1 MNNDKP
7 TIEAELLPLTVVD
20 NGVTSKGT
28 KMYICTF
35 EVQPGMP
42 EFSATAYSTTI
53 AQDLE
58 KAIADNKK
66 VKLGYYKDI
75 WKNQIQWKIRSVDG
89 KTNSGFAKGK
99 GFQKDTVS
107 IERQASAKIAVDLI
121 QYADLKEIKDVG
133 KTWEKLADKVYIWI
147 SARPSEPQASGGS
160 TDQKIDLNDLPPEF
174 R

>member
-1 MNNDKP
+1 MDNKQ
-7 TIEAELLPLTVVD
+7 IKEAELLPLA
-20 NGVTSKGT
+20 VTDTGQKTAQGSSI
-28 KMYICTF
+28 YNCAF
-35 EVQPGMP
+35 ELQPGMP
-42 EFSATAYSTTI
+42 EWNAKAFSPTI
-53 AQDLE
+53 AQELE
-58 KAIADNKK
+58 KAIAEKRRI
-66 VKLGYYKDI
+66 KLGYTENPYKGAMQYNI
-75 WKNQIQWKIRSVDG
+75 KSVDG

-107 IERQASAKIAVDLI
+107 IERQASARIAVDLI